1 MLDTPDIYKKIDE
14 FAKEQVQYD
23 MDNNLIPDYSQ
34 FDFLHAEKISKKRYL
49 AVIERLVT
57 NCPMNNDY
65 KKKKKELQEYTQKY
79 IDESFPPS
87 NPATIF
93 NILNNFKAEESK
105 NILNPTLRAFIL
117 YVELIK
123 EMYFY
128 IQENYIR
135 KCKDRQILLI
145 HDFIQYS
152 LELLNG
158 ICSLLLGTNHNSVIS
173 IYRTFYENF
182 IIFDFLQRH
191 TELVDAFIDH
201 ATMDNCILI
210 KDQAKARKSTVSP
223 EVEKAY
229 NDLIS
234 KYGKD
239 FRDNYGWASP
249 IIKEENK
256 RNLKTM
262 FDESN
267 LGESFNYYYKLSCR
281 FSHATPFS
289 LLIRPEFNQLFGFL
303 VEIADIVDREI
314 KTILEKISLKSVKE
328 KALLYDWLGVTTDN
342 FRRELNNAIK
352 PFMSQR

>member
-49 AVIERLVT
+49 AVIERLIT
-57 NCPMNNDY
+57 NCPINNDY
-65 KKKKKELQEYTQKY
+65 KKKKKELQKYTQKY

-93 NILNNFKAEESK
+93 NILNNFKAAEST

-117 YVELIK
+117 YVELIR

-128 IQENYIR
+128 IQEKYIR
-135 KCKDRQILLI
+135 KTDDKYIILT
-145 HDFIQYS
+145 HNFIQYS

-191 TELVDAFIDH
+191 TELTDAFMDH

-210 KDQAKARKSTVSP
+210 KEQTKARKSKVSP
-223 EVEKAY
+223 EIEKAY
-229 NDLIS
+229 NDLIL

-239 FRDNYGWASP
+239 FRDSYGWTSFV
-249 IIKEENK
+249 IKEETK

-267 LGESFNYYYKLSCR
+267 LSESFNYYYKLSCR
-281 FSHATPFS
+281 FSHATAFS
-289 LLIRPEFNQLFGFL
+289 LSIRPEFNQLLGFL
-303 VEIADIVDREI
+303 VEIVDIVDREI
-314 KTILEKISLKSVKE
+314 KTVLEKISLKSVKE
-328 KALLYDWLGVTTDN
+328 EALLYDWLGVTTDN
-342 FRRELNNAIK
+342 FRRELNKAIK
-352 PFMSQR
+352 PYLSSR

>member
-1 MLDTPDIYKKIDE
+1 MLDTPDLYKKFEE

-49 AVIERLVT
+49 AVIERLIT
-57 NCPMNNDY
+57 NCPINNDY

-93 NILNNFKAEESK
+93 NILNNFKAAEST

-117 YVELIK
+117 YVELIRQ
-123 EMYFY
+123 MYFY
-128 IQENYIR
+128 IQEKYIR
-135 KCKDRQILLI
+135 KTEDKYILLT
-145 HDFIQYS
+145 HSFIQYS

-158 ICSLLLGTNHNSVIS
+158 ICSLLLGANHNSVIS

-191 TELVDAFIDH
+191 TELTDAFIDH

-210 KDQAKARKSTVSP
+210 KEQAKARKIKASP
-223 EVEKAY
+223 EVEKTY
-229 NDLIS
+229 NDLTS

-239 FRDNYGWASP
+239 FRDSYGWTSLV
-249 IIKEENK
+249 IKEENK
-256 RNLKTM
+256 RNLRTM

-267 LGESFNYYYKLSCR
+267 LSESFNYYYKLSCR
-281 FSHATPFS
+281 FSHATAFS
-289 LLIRPEFNQLFGFL
+289 LLIRPEFNQLLGFL

-314 KTILEKISLKSVKE
+314 KTILEKISLKTVKE
-328 KALLYDWLGVTTDN
+328 EALLYNWLGVTTDN

-352 PFMSQR
+352 PFLSQR